1 MPRFHVLLI
10 PKAPPEVTSKHRPA
24 HLEYV
29 RSLIRS
35 GKVVVAGRF
44 KDGSGGFYVLEAKDL
59 NEAMSIVE
67 NDPYKKADV
76 REFVVREIEE
86 LTV

>member
-10 PKAPPEVTSKHRPA
+10 PKAPPEVTAQHRPA

-29 RSLIRS
+29 RNLIRS
-35 GKVVVAGRF
+35 GRIVIAGRF

-59 NEAMSIVE
+59 GEALSIVE
-67 NDPYKKADV
+67 EDPYKKAGV

-86 LTV
+86 VTA

>member
-10 PKAPPEVTSKHRPA
+10 PKAPPEVTAQHRPA

-29 RSLIRS
+29 RSLIRA
-35 GKVVVAGRF
+35 GRVVIAGRF

-59 NEAMSIVE
+59 NEALSVVE
-67 NDPYKKADV
+67 GDPYKKANV

-86 LTV
+86 VTA

>member
-10 PKAPPEVTSKHRPA
+10 PKAPPEVTAQHRPA

-29 RSLIRS
+29 KGLIRS
-35 GKVVVAGRF
+35 GRIVIAGRF

-59 NEAMSIVE
+59 SEALSIVE
-67 NDPYKKADV
+67 KDPYKIADV

-86 LTV
+86 VTA

>member
-10 PKAPPEVTSKHRPA
+10 PKAPPEVTAQYRPA

-29 RSLIRS
+29 RNLIRA
-35 GKVVVAGRF
+35 GRIVIAGRF

-59 NEAMSIVE
+59 NEALSVVE

-86 LTV
+86 VTA